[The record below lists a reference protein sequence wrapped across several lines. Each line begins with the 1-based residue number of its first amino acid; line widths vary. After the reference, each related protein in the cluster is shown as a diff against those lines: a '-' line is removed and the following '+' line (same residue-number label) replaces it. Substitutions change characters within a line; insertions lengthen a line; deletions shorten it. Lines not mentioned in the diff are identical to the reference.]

1 MAQTKKRRKRKRRGT
16 QSGSID
22 RTRRARPRSREEA
35 KAQARR
41 RSQTK
46 KGRTQG
52 RTPTW
57 TGAFWR
63 GLLGAAI
70 FFLMTR
76 FVFGETTGD
85 ALGLSAVMLAL
96 YIPLSYYIDRF
107 FYRRRLKQEREE
119 RARR

>member
-22 RTRRARPRSREEA
+22 RTRRSRPRSREEA

-41 RSQTK
+41 RTQT
-46 KGRTQG
+46 RRE

-57 TGAFWR
+57 GGAFWR
-63 GLLGAAI
+63 GLIGAAL
-70 FFLMTR
+70 FFVMTK
-76 FVFGETTGD
+76 FAFGEETGR
-85 ALGLSAVMLAL
+85 ALGLSAVMLCL

-107 FYRRRLKQEREE
+107 FYRRRLKQ
-119 RARR
+119 ARKEASRR

>member
-1 MAQTKKRRKRKRRGT
+1 MAQTKRRRKRKRRGT

-41 RSQTK
+41 RSQAK
-46 KGRTQG
+46 KGGGG

-57 TGAFWR
+57 SGAFWR

-76 FVFGETTGD
+76 FIFGETTGS
-85 ALGLSAVMLAL
+85 ALGLSAVMLVL

>member
-16 QSGSID
+16 QSGSIN

-41 RSQTK
+41 RAQTK
-46 KGRTQG
+46 KE

-70 FFLMTR
+70 FFAMTR
-76 FVFGETTGD
+76 FVFGETTGR
-85 ALGLSAVMLAL
+85 ALGLSAVMLVL

-107 FYRRRLKQEREE
+107 FYRRRLKQEREQ